1 MAFSIGVCLN
11 PVSQSLAEGL
21 VTSQAEAALVPDP
34 NHSIR
39 SAGDHASHLT
49 FYVWVLGSRTQ
60 VFVLSHWVISSASD
74 FYLFFF
80 LMNEIVLLA
89 LSPTCLLNLLI
100 EQMFI

>member
-1 MAFSIGVCLN
+1 M
-11 PVSQSLAEGL
+11 SQSLAEGL

-39 SAGDHASHLT
+39 SAGDRVSHLT

-74 FYLFFF
+74 FYLFF